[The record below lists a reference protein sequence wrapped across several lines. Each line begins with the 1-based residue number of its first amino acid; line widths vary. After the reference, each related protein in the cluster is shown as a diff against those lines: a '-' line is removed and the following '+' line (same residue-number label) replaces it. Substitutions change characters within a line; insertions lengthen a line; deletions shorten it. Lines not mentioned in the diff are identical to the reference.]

1 MESNRMK
8 HFYLLIGILI
18 LPLLGMGQTRFYAKT
33 DAREVLVN
41 SFVQVEFVL
50 ENASGKDFIPPDFS
64 PLQVVSGPSTS
75 SQISIINGRR
85 TEKKAYGFTLLANK
99 AGVYTIG
106 SASIKAG
113 GKVYKTETLEIKIID
128 RRSSSGGTDQ
138 MEEVFVRAEV
148 SDTTAYPGQQ
158 LLLRYVLY
166 TTKRV
171 SSYNYLS
178 NPDYEGF
185 YVQEI
190 NTRDDVERRVLNGVE
205 YSTQVFQTIALFPQK
220 LGDLYLKPAQFSLG
234 ISQRNDPFSMFN
246 RSRQV
251 PVTTN
256 DNWIKVIPLPEGAP
270 ESFNGAI
277 GKYNMRVH
285 LSDRKA
291 TTDDA
296 LSLKIEIQGNGL
308 AKFIEAPALDLG
320 EQFDVY
326 DPKVIDESTYA
337 TEDDIVSKKTF
348 EYLLV
353 PQKEGKQ
360 SFQIE
365 FSYFDTD
372 SSQYQSLYSPLFRVQ
387 ILPGQNNLA
396 GLTPEEILEKYQ
408 LKPMMLDSAL
418 SRGSTF
424 FFGSPAFYGILIVLL
439 LLFPVF
445 WFYKQYLIRQ
455 GKIDP
460 AELKR
465 RRAEKEANKRLAMA
479 KAQLGAENPSLFY
492 KAISE
497 AFEKYISDK
506 FFIQTADLSKENI
519 AQQLR
524 SKDVDESSVEEYLEV
539 LTYCEIA
546 LFGGRPQRTNQELYE
561 KADKLMQKM
570 MVDLETG

>member
-1 MESNRMK
+1 MK
-8 HFYLLIGILI
+8 RFYLLIGIML
-18 LPLLGMGQTRFYAKT
+18 LPLMGMAQARFYAKT

-50 ENASGKDFIPPDFS
+50 ENASGKDFTPPDFS
-64 PLQVVSGPSTS
+64 PLQVVSGPSSS
-75 SQISIINGRR
+75 SQISIINGKR
-85 TEKKAYGFTLLANK
+85 TEKKGYGYTLLADK

-106 SASIKAG
+106 SASIRVG
-113 GKVYKTETLEIKIID
+113 RTVMKTKPIEIEVID
-128 RRSSSGGTDQ
+128 RRSSSGDADQ
-138 MEEVFVRAEV
+138 MEEVFVKAEI
-148 SDTTAYPGQQ
+148 SDTIAYPGQQ

-190 NTRDDVERRVLNGVE
+190 NTRDDVERRVVNGVE

-220 LGDLYLKPAQFSLG
+220 LGELYLKPAQFSLG
-234 ISQRNDPFSMFN
+234 ISQRNDPFSMFG

-277 GKYNMRVH
+277 GKYDMRVR
-285 LSDRKA
+285 LSNRKA

-296 LSLKIEIQGNGL
+296 LSLKVEIQGNGL
-308 AKFIEAPALDLG
+308 AKFIEAPKLDLG
-320 EQFDVY
+320 DQFDVY
-326 DPKVIDESTYA
+326 DPKVIDESIYA
-337 TEDDIVSKKTF
+337 TDDDIVSKKDF

-353 PQKEGKQ
+353 PKKEGRQ
-360 SFQIE
+360 SFQIP
-365 FSYFDTD
+365 FTYFDTD
-372 SSQYQSLYSPLFRVQ
+372 SSQYKSLYSPVFNVQ

-408 LKPMMLDSAL
+408 LKPMMLDSSL
-418 SRGSTF
+418 SRSSSF
-424 FFGSPAFYGILIVLL
+424 FFGSTAFYILLILL
-439 LLFPVF
+439 VLLFPAL
-445 WFYKQYLIRQ
+445 WLYKQYLIRR

-465 RRAEKEANKRLAMA
+465 RRAEKEATKRLAIA
-479 KAQLGAENPSLFY
+479 KAQLGAADPSSFY

-506 FFIQTADLSKENI
+506 FSIQTADLSKENI

-524 SKDVDESSVEEYLEV
+524 TKQVDESSVQEYLEV
-539 LTYCEIA
+539 LQHCELA
-546 LFGGRPQRTNQELYE
+546 LFGGVSQRTNQELYD
-561 KADKLMQKM
+561 KADRLMQKM
-570 MVDLETG
+570 MVDLEKG